1 MLGGR
6 AGAGVG
12 LASGVRPGAGAAVA
26 MFASSRAMRVC
37 IATGSG
43 VGVSA
48 GPAAHATSGSQLASM
63 SSARKRIIPRAIIGS
78 GRYNLRRVM
87 RATIADGVADVNDVL
102 ARLRADREFMR
113 DVCDWQRAP
122 ARPARFAEFPAALDP
137 RLRETLKRRGIEQL
151 YTHQMQAIE
160 ATLRGEHVVVV
171 ANAAGGKSLCFH
183 APILDALLR
192 DPNARALCLFPT
204 KALSQD
210 QLSNLSSFIAHLS
223 SSRSVQMKD
232 ETSKMI
238 NTYDG
243 DTPQAKRAEIRRDA
257 RVLITNADMLH
268 IGILPHHTRWAAFFK
283 HLRYVVIDEVHA
295 YRGIFGSHVANVIR
309 RLKRLCA
316 FYGSNPLFILASAT
330 VANPQ
335 EHAERLIEAPV
346 TLVDD
351 DGSPHGERNVIIIN
365 PPLTDP
371 QLGLRR
377 SADFVARDI
386 AARFIAEGLQT
397 ICFARSRNTAEILLS
412 YLQKEIGD
420 WRSEIGSSDLQSPIF
435 SICGYRGGYLPEERR
450 AIEQGLRKGSVRGVV
465 ATNALELGI
474 DIGALDACVMLG
486 YPGSI
491 ASFWQ
496 QAGRAGRR
504 QAPSVAVMV
513 ATPDPLD
520 QYLAAHPDYL
530 FRQSPE
536 HARIAPD
543 NLGVLA
549 AHVACATFEL
559 PFVRGERFGGAGVD
573 ELLDALAEEGD
584 VHASGV
590 GVLPLFRGAD
600 DAGPATRYTWVGEG
614 YPADRVSLRG
624 VGERVSIVDERGNLI
639 GETERHT
646 APARVHPGAIYLHQ
660 AQTYLVTELDWE
672 MGRAVVRR
680 VDVDYYTQAS
690 AVPEVIVLRQ
700 FDRLESA
707 EVGNCMPASGEIEV
721 TTTVGRY
728 RQVQFNTHRTL
739 GWGDVDLPSQ
749 KLLTTGYWF
758 AIPEAICRQLE
769 KEGILGMPNDYGPN
783 WEQQRRAA
791 RVRDGYRC
799 VICGKPESPHQQ
811 HHVHHRR
818 PFRTFG
824 YVRGENDAYLRAN
837 DLDNL
842 MTVCPSCH
850 AKIETAEPVNQAL
863 SGLCYLLGNLAP
875 LFVMCDP
882 SDIAATFDMSSPH
895 THLPTITLYELI
907 PGGTGLADELMA
919 HHTELMKMAGQRV
932 HECPCEHGCPSCIG
946 PVDPAMEAH
955 GRNLKKDVARVI
967 TLIS

>member
-1 MLGGR
+1 
-6 AGAGVG
+6 
-12 LASGVRPGAGAAVA
+12 
-26 MFASSRAMRVC
+26 
-37 IATGSG
+37 
-43 VGVSA
+43 
-48 GPAAHATSGSQLASM
+48 M
-63 SSARKRIIPRAIIGS
+63 S
-78 GRYNLRRVM
+78 
-87 RATIADGVADVNDVL
+87 ATIAAGVANVSDVL

-122 ARPARFAEFPAALDP
+122 ARPARFADFPAALDP
-137 RLRETLKRRGIEQL
+137 RLREALKRRGIEQL
-151 YTHQMQAIE
+151 YTHQAQAIA

-183 APILDALLR
+183 APILNALLR

-210 QLSNLSSFIAHLS
+210 QLSNLSSFVAHLS
-223 SSRSVQMKD
+223 SSGDGLMKD
-232 ETSKMI
+232 ERSKI
-238 NTYDG
+238 IHTYDG

-257 RVLITNADMLH
+257 RVIITNADMLH

-283 HLRYVVIDEVHA
+283 HLRYVVIDEMHA

-316 FYGSNPLFILASAT
+316 FYGSNPVFILASAT
-330 VANPQ
+330 IANPRA
-335 EHAERLIEAPV
+335 HAERLIEAPV

-351 DGSPHGERNVIIIN
+351 DGSPHGERNVIIVN

-371 QLGLRR
+371 QFGLRR

-397 ICFARSRNTAEILLS
+397 ICFARSRNTAEILLA
-412 YLQKEIGD
+412 YLRDMRLGV
-420 WRSEIGSSDLQSPIF
+420 GSRESACPTSHSPLPIH
-435 SICGYRGGYLPEERR
+435 GYRGGYLPEERR
-450 AIEQGLRKGSVRGVV
+450 AIEQGLREGSVRGVV

-504 QAPSVAVMV
+504 RGASVAVMV

-520 QYLAAHPDYL
+520 QYLAAHPQYL
-530 FRQSPE
+530 FQQSPE

-559 PFVRGERFGGAGVD
+559 PFARGERFGSVRVD

-590 GVLPLFRGAD
+590 GALPLFRGAD
-600 DAGPATRYTWVGEG
+600 DSQPATRYTWVGES

-624 VGERVSIVDERGNLI
+624 AGERVSIVDEQGNLI

-680 VDVDYYTQAS
+680 VDADYYTQAS
-690 AVPEVIVLRQ
+690 AVSEVMVLRE
-700 FDRLESA
+700 FDRLEPAQSPA
-707 EVGNCMPASGEIEV
+707 GNCAPASGEIEV

-758 AIPEAICRQLE
+758 AIPEAICKQLE
-769 KEGILGMPNDYGPN
+769 KEGIIGLPNDYGPN
-783 WEQQRRAA
+783 WEQQRQAA
-791 RVRDGYRC
+791 RARDGYRC
-799 VICGKPESPHQQ
+799 AICGKPESPHQQ

-818 PFRTFG
+818 PFRSFG
-824 YVRGENDAYLRAN
+824 YVRGENDFYLQAN

-882 SDIAATFDMSSPH
+882 SDIAATFDTASPH
-895 THLPTITLYELI
+895 THLPTITLYELV

-919 HHTELMKMAGQRV
+919 HHVELMKMAAQRV
-932 HECPCEHGCPSCIG
+932 QECPCEHGCPSCVG
-946 PVDPAMEAH
+946 PVDPAMETH
-955 GRNLKKDVARVI
+955 GRNLKKDVAR
-967 TLIS
+967 LIALIR

>member
-1 MLGGR
+1 M
-6 AGAGVG
+6 
-12 LASGVRPGAGAAVA
+12 S
-26 MFASSRAMRVC
+26 
-37 IATGSG
+37 ATTA
-43 VGVSA
+43 VGV
-48 GPAAHATSGSQLASM
+48 T
-63 SSARKRIIPRAIIGS
+63 
-78 GRYNLRRVM
+78 
-87 RATIADGVADVNDVL
+87 DVSEVL

-122 ARPARFAEFPAALDP
+122 ARPARFAEFPTALDP
-137 RLRETLKRRGIEQL
+137 RLREALKRRGIEQL
-151 YTHQMQAIE
+151 YTHQAQAIE
-160 ATLRGEHVVVV
+160 ATLQREHVVVV
-171 ANAAGGKSLCFH
+171 ADAAGGKSLCFH

-210 QLSNLSSFIAHLS
+210 QQFNLSSFIDHLS
-223 SSRSVQMKD
+223 SREGIRMKD
-232 ETSKMI
+232 ERSGMI

-268 IGILPHHTRWAAFFK
+268 VGILPHHTRWAAFFK
-283 HLRYVVIDEVHA
+283 HLRYVVIDEMHA

-309 RLKRLCA
+309 RLKRVCA
-316 FYGSNPLFILASAT
+316 FYGSSPRFILASAT
-330 VANPQ
+330 IANPR

-351 DGSPHGERNVIIIN
+351 DGSPHGERHVIIVN

-397 ICFARSRNTAEILLS
+397 ICFARSRNTAEILLA
-412 YLQKEIGD
+412 YLRDMKSGVGSRE
-420 WRSEIGSSDLQSPIF
+420 SEYPTSPSPRPIQ
-435 SICGYRGGYLPEERR
+435 GYRGGYLPEERR
-450 AIEQGLRKGSVRGVV
+450 AIEQGLREGSVRGVV

-504 QAPSVAVMV
+504 HGASVAVMV
-513 ATPDPLD
+513 ATPDPLN
-520 QYLAAHPDYL
+520 QYFAVHPDYL

-559 PFVRGERFGGAGVD
+559 PFTRSERFGNAHID
-573 ELLDALAEEGD
+573 ELLDALAEEGE

-590 GVLPLFRGAD
+590 GALPLFKGAD
-600 DAGPATRYTWVGEG
+600 ASQPETRYTWVGES

-624 VGERVSIVDERGNLI
+624 VGERVSIVDDRGNLI

-660 AQTYLVTELDWE
+660 AETYLVTELNWE

-690 AVPEVIVLRQ
+690 AVSEVIVLRE
-700 FDRLESA
+700 FDRPESA
-707 EVGNCMPASGEIEV
+707 QALASNCILASGEIEI
-721 TTTVGRY
+721 TTTVARY

-749 KLLTTGYWF
+749 KLLTLGYWF

-769 KEGILGMPNDYGPN
+769 KEGIIGLPNNYGPN
-783 WEQQRRAA
+783 WEQQRQAA
-791 RVRDGYRC
+791 RARDGYRC
-799 VICGKPESPHQQ
+799 VICGKPESPGQP

-818 PFRTFG
+818 PFRSFG
-824 YVRGENDAYLRAN
+824 YVRGENDRYLQAN

-850 AKIETAEPVNQAL
+850 AKIETAAPVNRAL

-882 SDIAATFDMSSPH
+882 SDIAATFDAASPH
-895 THLPTITLYELI
+895 TRLPTITLYELV

-919 HHTELMKMAGQRV
+919 HHAELMTMAAQRV
-932 HECPCEHGCPSCIG
+932 AECPCEHGCPSCIG

-955 GRNLKKDVARVI
+955 GRNLKQDVAR
-967 TLIS
+967 LIALVR